1 MNSNLHTLDQLIQ
14 RVMSLLN
21 SQHIRAIFDDPID
34 MATSTFDASS
44 RSPRPT
50 TNKEFLQTLGEFVAH
65 IYRHAPELAPEPIT
79 EQAQRE
85 AVWLL
90 EGAYCGRSG
99 HGYEH
104 ALRTAAKYGYAAACS
119 VIAEAIKAKCHAQYI
134 HWVFVKHIVYLDAQT
149 KKALTRS
156 LLENWKGDP
165 PEYLAER
172 CVEELLP
179 TCASIIQFQGDCLED
194 LDRMLGFTTTP
205 VRTKVDGLLIETAER
220 RPGVLPQ

>member
-1 MNSNLHTLDQLIQ
+1 MNSDLHTLDQLIQ
-14 RVMSLLN
+14 HVMSLLN

-34 MATSTFDASS
+34 VATSTFDASS
-44 RSPRPT
+44 RSPRPN

-65 IYRHAPELAPEPIT
+65 IYSHVPELAPEPTT

-85 AVWLL
+85 VVWLL

-104 ALRTAAKYGYAAACS
+104 ALRTAAKYGYAAAYS
-119 VIAEAIKAKCHAQYI
+119 VITEAIKARSHAQYV
-134 HWVFVKHIVYLDAQT
+134 HWVLVKHIEYLDAQT

-156 LLENWKGDP
+156 LLENWQGTP

-194 LDRMLGFTTTP
+194 LDRMLGFTTTQ
-205 VRTKVDGLLIETAER
+205 VRTKPNGLFLEMAER
-220 RPGVLPQ
+220 KPGVLPQ